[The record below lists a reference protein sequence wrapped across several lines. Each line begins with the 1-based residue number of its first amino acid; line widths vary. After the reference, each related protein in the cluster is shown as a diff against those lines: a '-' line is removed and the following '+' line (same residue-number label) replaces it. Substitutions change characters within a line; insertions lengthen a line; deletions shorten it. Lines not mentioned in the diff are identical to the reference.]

1 MFILGQ
7 TINTR
12 NTNGSNIGYAKRVK
26 KGQNTHEAQIRK
38 QSLV

>member
-12 NTNGSNIGYAKRVK
+12 NTNGSNIGYAKRKVK

-38 QSLV
+38 

>member
-26 KGQNTHEAQIRK
+26 KGSTHEAQIRK